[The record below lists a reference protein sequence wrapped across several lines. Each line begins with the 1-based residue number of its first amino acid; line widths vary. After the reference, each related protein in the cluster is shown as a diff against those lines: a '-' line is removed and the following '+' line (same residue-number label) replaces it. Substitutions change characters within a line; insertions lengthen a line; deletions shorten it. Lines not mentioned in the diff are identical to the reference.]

1 MATNF
6 YFNNFNSKAEQS
18 LIENLVIESIR
29 MYGIDNY
36 YVPRLIST
44 ESSTFVEAVNSTYD
58 TAVSVEMYIKSVD
71 GFDGDGEF
79 LSSFGVQ
86 VQQQITFS
94 IAYRTFET
102 NVGQYIRRDRPLEGD
117 LIWFAPYQGL
127 FQISYVEVRPVFYQ
141 FGALQFYDV
150 TCELFQY
157 SNEIFKTGIPDI
169 DNTYNKLETISQTY
183 DIFLEDGVSILMTE
197 DGNGLFEEQ
206 YILDNLDPNAQN
218 ASFGHNV
225 STFVDFSEIDP
236 FSESQ
241 TRI

>member
-1 MATNF
+1 LATSL
-6 YFNNFNSKAEQS
+6 YFNNFNSKAEQN

-29 MYGIDNY
+29 IYGIDVY
-36 YVPRLIST
+36 YVPRVIT
-44 ESSTFVEAVNSTYD
+44 AESSTFTEAVNSAYD
-58 TAVSVEMYIKSVD
+58 TAVNVEMYVKSID

-86 VQQQITFS
+86 VQEEITFS

-102 NVGQYIRRDRPLEGD
+102 NVGAYLRRDRPLEGD

-127 FQISYVEVRPVFYQ
+127 FQIKYVEMRPVFYQ
-141 FGALQFYDV
+141 MGALQFYDI

-157 SNEIFKTGIPDI
+157 SNEIFNTGVPDI
-169 DNTYNKLETISQTY
+169 DIKYNTIASVSQAY
-183 DIFLEDGVSILMTE
+183 DLFMEDGFSVLETE
-197 DGNGLFEEQ
+197 DGAGLYEEE
-206 YILDNLDPNAQN
+206 YVLDTLDPGAQN
-218 ASFGHNV
+218 AAFGNNV
-225 STFVDFSEIDP
+225 LTFVDFSEIDP